1 MGFWE
6 KSVRI
11 FNYLCEAGTQS
22 VRHLAQ
28 HTGVSKSSAH
38 RLKQAM
44 MHRGIHPESWLWETA
59 EGRRWLTRLVVA
71 TLYTFGLKRGV
82 GLDTISEFFSHL
94 HLEMQMGS
102 SPGALRG
109 VMQALERAIMETG
122 HAWEQ
127 AARADG
133 EVPEII
139 GAVDETFLERMLL
152 VFLDL
157 PTGYLLL
164 EEAVEDRSYAT
175 WKALVDKRLEAL
187 RAPVRYLVSDRAKA
201 LIQLAEQGL
210 ECLSIPDVF
219 HLVHDIVKSY
229 SLTIGRQLRRARQ
242 EWQKAQDGL
251 QRHQEREPRSPVVS
265 LEATRQV
272 EAAQA
277 DVRRWETVQSEYRQ
291 RLETLSLTLH
301 PFRLDDSTPQT
312 SAQVESQVHTQI
324 EAIEALAHTQQLPER
339 QAAMKKVKKQVPD
352 LAVLVDFWWA
362 GVQQDLDYAGVSP
375 PWRTWAQEAL
385 LPQVYWAYQVTRTRC
400 TRRKAKMQ
408 QAREIGRAEFATQAL
423 TQCLPP
429 QALEAWHAWATR
441 QVQAFQRASSAVE
454 GRNGS
459 LAQLHHNQ
467 RGLPKQRY
475 KVWAVLHNFDCRAA
489 KGTTPASRFFRRT
502 FPDLFETVLSH
513 IQDLPLPRQR
523 KHELALKH

>member
-22 VRHLAQ
+22 VRHIAQ

-44 MHRGIHPESWLWETA
+44 MHRDIHPESWLWETA

-94 HLEMQMGS
+94 HLELQMGS

-109 VMQALERAIMETG
+109 VMQALERAIVETG

-127 AARADG
+127 AAIAHG
-133 EVPEII
+133 AGPEII
-139 GAVDETFLERMLL
+139 GAVDETFFERLLL
-152 VFLDL
+152 VLLDL

-219 HLVHDIVKSY
+219 HLMHDIVKSY
-229 SLTIGRQLRRARQ
+229 AFAIGRQVRQARQ

-251 QRHQEREPRSPVVS
+251 QRHQEREPRAPVAS
-265 LEATRQV
+265 REATRQV
-272 EAAQA
+272 ETAQA
-277 DVRRWETVQSEYRQ
+277 EVRRWETVQSEYRQ
-291 RLETLSLTLH
+291 RLEALSLTLH
-301 PFRLDDSTPQT
+301 PFRIDDLHS
-312 SAQVESQVHTQI
+312 
-324 EAIEALAHTQQLPER
+324 
-339 QAAMKKVKKQVPD
+339 PD
-352 LAVLVDFWWA
+352 L
-362 GVQQDLDYAGVSP
+362 
-375 PWRTWAQEAL
+375 RTGGKPGA
-385 LPQVYWAYQVTRTRC
+385 
-400 TRRKAKMQ
+400 
-408 QAREIGRAEFATQAL
+408 
-423 TQCLPP
+423 
-429 QALEAWHAWATR
+429 HAD
-441 QVQAFQRASSAVE
+441 
-454 GRNGS
+454 
-459 LAQLHHNQ
+459 
-467 RGLPKQRY
+467 RG
-475 KVWAVLHNFDCRAA
+475 H
-489 KGTTPASRFFRRT
+489 
-502 FPDLFETVLSH
+502 
-513 IQDLPLPRQR
+513 
-523 KHELALKH
+523 